1 MLDTEPVTISDRDT
15 QVLTAIAPVPAG
27 VPLSALA
34 APLPRQLRAVADA
47 CRTVER
53 AHAQGIVHGAL
64 SASAILVDGLGDVHV
79 VGWADGAEP
88 RADVAALAAI
98 ASRIVPELGV
108 AGAGSASELGER
120 VLAYLDS
127 PAPRRVEM
135 IRRSSRAGMIAYIAY
150 LIFGPAFLWLGAGAP
165 GYALALLLLVAGNV
179 TVLWLQGVRGH
190 RERPVIVAAG
200 NILLIA
206 LIARVTS
213 PFLLGPGIAAV
224 TTMAI
229 GLTPVYEQGRRLAML
244 AVAMI
249 AAVLVPYLGE
259 QLGWLAA
266 TTTPTRDGFVLAAP
280 GLHLRAGGQTVLMV
294 LFTVSLIAAGAVLAF
309 NLSRAQR
316 AAR

>member
-1 MLDTEPVTISDRDT
+1 MVDTELTLTDRDT
-15 QVLTAIAPVPAG
+15 RVLTAIAPVPSG
-27 VPLSALA
+27 VPLALST
-34 APLPRQLRAVADA
+34 APVQRRLRAVADA
-47 CRTVER
+47 CRAVER
-53 AHAQGIVHGAL
+53 AHILGIVHGAL
-64 SASAILVDGLGDVHV
+64 SASSILVDQLGDVHV
-79 VGWADGAEP
+79 VGWAEGGDP

-98 ASRIVPELGV
+98 AGGLSPDVAV
-108 AGAGSASELGER
+108 AGTTSARELGER
-120 VLAYLDS
+120 VLAYLDT
-127 PAPRRVEM
+127 PTPRRGEM

-190 RERPVIVAAG
+190 RERPAVVAAG

-206 LIARVTS
+206 LIARITS
-213 PFLLGPGIAAV
+213 PFLLAPGIAAV

-229 GLTPVYEQGRRLAML
+229 GLTPVYEQGRRLFVL

-249 AAVLVPYLGE
+249 AAVLAPYLGE

-280 GLHLRAGGQTVLMV
+280 GLHLREGGQTVLMM
-294 LFTVSLIAAGAVLAF
+294 LYTVSLIAAGAVLAF
-309 NLSRAQR
+309 NLARAQR